1 MSNNSSSTAKASAVE
16 TKQQNLNPLDFIK
29 ELHQRQLEWN
39 DKHYKNTTEKLYGL
53 LADCL
58 EAYHQLSAAEL
69 QVRKWFFALCEDH
82 CKIATSKKMH
92 LTARI
97 VSYVFRITGPRAL
110 AYSRVLKTAI
120 GEKVPSHVLPKWIE
134 DRGGIEAVRR
144 ANENGKPST
153 EKEKTAQAAS
163 ILEAADALCVIEELP
178 ASLHSDSSNSHNFS
192 LALIRHNRIRGCGE
206 VVRGSANGSLVDQFL
221 AAVASK
227 VQEEAANRH
236 TAAKQSAALAQD
248 TAAVAGAVAAAASQ
262 RGKRAA

>member
-1 MSNNSSSTAKASAVE
+1 MSNNSNSTTKASAAGA
-16 TKQQNLNPLDFIK
+16 KQRNLKPLEFLE

-39 DKHYKNTTEKLYGL
+39 DKHYKSTTEKLYGL

-58 EAYHQLSAAEL
+58 EAYNQLNAAEL
-69 QVRKWFFALCEDH
+69 GVRKRFFALCEEH
-82 CKIATSKKMH
+82 CEIEASKKMH

-97 VSYVFRITGPRAL
+97 VSYVFRITGPRAR
-110 AYSRVLKTAI
+110 AYSRVLKPAV
-120 GEKVPSHVLPKWIE
+120 GEKVPSNVLPKWIE
-134 DRGGIEAVRR
+134 DRGGIEAIRR

-153 EKEKTAQAAS
+153 EKEKAAQAAS
-163 ILEAADALCVIEELP
+163 ILEAADALCIIEELP

-192 LALIRHNRIRGCGE
+192 LALIRHDRIRACGE

-227 VQEEAANRH
+227 VQEEAANRR
-236 TAAKQSAALAQD
+236 TASKHSTALAQD
-248 TAAVAGAVAAAASQ
+248 AASIAGAVAAAASQ